1 VSDQL
6 TDEAIVSR
14 LRANPS
20 FRRSMQRRM
29 HPGMVMVVSDLSLH
43 PDRRSDTDFVIM
55 SSA

>member
-1 VSDQL
+1 
-6 TDEAIVSR
+6 
-14 LRANPS
+14 
-20 FRRSMQRRM
+20 MQRRM